1 MAQET
6 TVTIETAFQIDLEVP
21 NRMKRNVTLE
31 KAAQYIL
38 ILAALQ
44 TVSIFGCARQSAEV
58 HTLKPEEIPETIVFE
73 NFEVEKEVIGE
84 LIFANIS
91 WTSSYPSSTSWRY
104 GIVGGSY
111 GLAHDRWGEI
121 PLRIDHYAQ
130 ILATWDTE
138 VQYKLL
144 VGGFDINYD
153 YHGGVGQIFIWD
165 GTNFSFVEE

>member
-1 MAQET
+1 MAQQT
-6 TVTIETAFQIDLEVP
+6 TVTIETAFQIDVEVP
-21 NRMKRNVTLE
+21 NRMKRIVTLE

-44 TVSIFGCARQSAEV
+44 AVSIFGCARQSAEV
-58 HTLKPEEIPETIVFE
+58 HTLKPEAIPETITFG
-73 NFEVEKEVIGE
+73 NFQVEKEVIGE

-91 WTSSYPSSTSWRY
+91 WQSSYQSSTSWRY
-104 GIVGGSY
+104 GIVGGAY
-111 GLAHDRWGEI
+111 GSHHDRWGEI

-130 ILATWDTE
+130 ILTAWDTE

-144 VGGFDINYD
+144 VGGFDINYN
-153 YHGGVGQIFIWD
+153 YHTGVEQIFVWD